1 MAKKGSAIPLQS
13 EDRVISRPL
22 ERMMHESMMPYAE
35 YVILERAL
43 PRVEDGL
50 KPVQRRILYTM
61 MDLGLTPEKPHRKS
75 ARIVGD
81 CLGKYHP
88 HGDTSVYD
96 AMVRMAQPFNMRETL
111 VDGHGNFGS
120 MDGDS
125 AAAMRYTEARL
136 TPLAMEMLRDIQKE
150 TVDFQLNFDDSLKEP
165 RVLPGRFPSLLVN
178 GSSGIAVGLATNIPP
193 HNLSEVINAV
203 IAQMENP
210 GITLDELMEIM
221 PGPDFPTGGSV
232 MDGKELKEAYTT
244 GRGKIM
250 IRAKVAVENAKGG
263 KTNLVITELPYQV
276 NKAAL
281 LEKILKLREDR
292 KGILTGIA
300 DIRDE
305 SDREGIRAVIEIRK
319 DADHEKILNYL
330 YKYADLQVTFGIN
343 MVAIADGRPRQMGLK
358 EILSHYVAHQKEVV
372 LRRTRYELEKAKAR
386 EHILEGLMIALANI
400 DEVVE
405 IIKKSE
411 NTPQAR
417 KRLRERFALSEIQAQ
432 AILDMRLQRL
442 TGLEVIKLRE
452 EYQEIKALI
461 TRLKKILNSEAEL
474 IALICEEMEEIRDR
488 FASPRRSVLIHDEAG
503 KLEIKAED
511 LMVIEDVVVTFS
523 CQQDLKRVPLK
534 SFNRSQKDV
543 LTVDT
548 REKDF
553 VKYVVETTTNGR
565 MLFMTDKGNCY
576 GLDVYNLPEG
586 KWKDRGEPLFT
597 LINGY
602 DRSETVVG
610 LYAFTEYPEDLYI
623 QFYTKKGMIKRTK
636 VSEYNTRNTKIV
648 ACGLSK
654 GDKIVHTELTRGD
667 RDIMVLTRNGGCI
680 RFKPEEMNTVGR
692 SAKGI
697 KAIKLR
703 DNDRVVKGFEVEPDS
718 DIVVF
723 TDRGVAK
730 RTSSGEYTPQGRAGV
745 GLRTIDFYKNHA
757 NGTCLIDGYCLCGKV
772 DIVLQQKDG
781 TRTEIGVKKLPLHDR
796 EAKGSSV
803 VMVVMD
809 NEVEYVYLNPK
820 E

>member
-1 MAKKGSAIPLQS
+1 MAKRGSTIPLQPEERIITRS
-13 EDRVISRPL
+13 L
-22 ERMMHESMMPYAE
+22 EQMMHESMMPYAE

-61 MDLGLTPEKPHRKS
+61 MELGLTPDKPHRKS

-125 AAAMRYTEARL
+125 AAAMRYTEARM

-165 RVLPGRFPSLLVN
+165 KVLPGRFPNLLVN
-178 GSSGIAVGLATNIPP
+178 GASGIAVGLATNIPP
-193 HNLSEVINAV
+193 HNLAETINAV

-210 GITLDELMEIM
+210 DISLDELMEIM

-232 MDGKELKEAYTT
+232 MDGNDLKEAYAT
-244 GRGKIM
+244 GRGKVL
-250 IRAKVAVENAKGG
+250 IRAKVDVETAKSG
-263 KTNLVITELPYQV
+263 KTNLVIKELPYQV

-281 LEKILKLREDR
+281 LEKILKLREER

-358 EILSHYVAHQKEVV
+358 EILSYYIAHQKDVV
-372 LRRTRYELEKAKAR
+372 TRRTRFDLEKARAR
-386 EHILEGLMIALANI
+386 EHILEGLMVALANI
-400 DEVVE
+400 DEVID
-405 IIKKSE
+405 IIKTSE
-411 NTPQAR
+411 NPRHAR
-417 KRLRERFALSEIQAQ
+417 TRLMERFALSEVQAQ
-432 AILDMRLQRL
+432 AILDMRLQKL
-442 TGLEVIKLRE
+442 TSLEVINLRK

-461 TRLKKILNSEAEL
+461 ARLKRILESEAEL
-474 IALICEEMEEIRDR
+474 IALIRGELEEIRDR
-488 FASPRRSVLIHDEAG
+488 FATPRRSVLIHDGAG
-503 KLEIKAED
+503 ALEIKAED
-511 LMVIEDVVVTFS
+511 LIVIEDVVVTFS
-523 CQQDLKRVPLK
+523 NQQDIKRVPLK

-553 VKYVVETTTNGR
+553 VKYVIETTTNSR
-565 MLFMTDKGNCY
+565 LLFLTDQGNCY
-576 GLDVYNLPEG
+576 GLDCYHLPEG

-610 LYAFTEYPEDLYI
+610 LYAFTEFPEDLYI
-623 QFYTKKGMIKRTK
+623 QFYTQKGMIKRTK

-648 ACGLSK
+648 ACGLEK
-654 GDKIVHTELTRGD
+654 GDKVVQTELSRGD
-667 RDIMVLTRNGGCI
+667 RDIMVLTRHGNCI
-680 RFKPEEMNTVGR
+680 RFRPEEMNEVGR
-692 SAKGI
+692 AAKGI
-697 KAIKLR
+697 RAIKLR
-703 DNDRVVKGFEVEPDS
+703 EYDRVVKGFEVEPAS

-730 RTSSGEYTPQGRAGV
+730 RTPVEQYVPQRRAGV
-745 GLRTIDFYKNHA
+745 GAKTIDFYKNHA
-757 NGTCLIDGYCLCGKV
+757 NGRRIIDGYCLLGKV

-781 TRTEIGVKKLPLHDR
+781 TRTEIGLKKLPIQDR

-809 NEVEYVYLNPK
+809 NEVEHVYLNPK

>member
-1 MAKKGSAIPLQS
+1 MARGSAIPTQS
-13 EDRVISRPL
+13 EDRIISRSL
-22 ERMMHESMMPYAE
+22 ERMMHDSMMPYAE

-61 MDLGLTPEKPHRKS
+61 YELGLAPEKPHRKS

-96 AMVRMAQPFNMRETL
+96 AMVRMAQPFNMREPL

-165 RVLPGRFPSLLVN
+165 RVLPGRFPNLLVN

-210 GITLDELMEIM
+210 DITLDELMEIM

-232 MDGKELKEAYTT
+232 MDGSELKTAYET
-244 GRGKIM
+244 GRGKII
-250 IRAKVAVENAKGG
+250 IRATVEVENTRSG

-276 NKAAL
+276 NKATL

-305 SDREGIRAVIEIRK
+305 SDREGLRAVIEVRK

-343 MVAIADGRPRQMGLK
+343 MVAIAEGRPRQLGLK
-358 EILSHYVAHQKEVV
+358 EILSHYIAHQKDVV
-372 LRRTRYELEKAKAR
+372 LRRTRFELEKAKAR
-386 EHILEGLMIALANI
+386 EHILEGLMIALAHI
-400 DEVVE
+400 DEVIE
-405 IIKKSE
+405 IIKTSE
-411 NTPQAR
+411 NA
-417 KRLRERFALSEIQAQ
+417 KHARERLMQTYELSEIQAQ
-432 AILDMRLQRL
+432 AILDMRLQKL
-442 TGLEVIKLRE
+442 TNLEVLNLKK
-452 EYQEIKALI
+452 EYKEIKALI
-461 TRLKKILNSEAEL
+461 ACLKKILKSEAEL
-474 IALICEEMEEIRDR
+474 IALIRGEMEEIRDR
-488 FASPRRSVLIHDEAG
+488 FATPRRSVLIHDTQGA
-503 KLEIKAED
+503 LEIKAED
-511 LMVIEDVVVTFS
+511 LMVIEDVVVTLS
-523 CQQDLKRVPLK
+523 WQQDIKRVPLK

-548 REKDF
+548 REKDY
-553 VKYVVETTTNGR
+553 VKYVVETATNGR
-565 MLFMTDKGNCY
+565 LLFMTDKGNCY
-576 GLDVYNLPEG
+576 GLDCYHLPEG
-586 KWKDRGEPLFT
+586 KWKDRGEALFT

-610 LYAFTEYPEDLYI
+610 LYAFIDYPEDLYI
-623 QFYTKKGMIKRTK
+623 QFYTQKGMIKRTK

-648 ACGLSK
+648 ACGLAN

-667 RDIMVLTRNGGCI
+667 RDIMVLTRGGGCI
-680 RFKPEEMNTVGR
+680 RFHPGEMNEVGR
-692 SAKGI
+692 AAKGI
-697 KAIKLR
+697 RAIKLR
-703 DNDRVVKGFEVEPDS
+703 ENDRVVKGFEVEEDS

-723 TDRGVAK
+723 TDRGVGK
-730 RTSSGEYTPQGRAGV
+730 RTSIDEYAPQKRAGV
-745 GLRTIDFYKNHA
+745 GAKTIDFYKNHA
-757 NGTCLIDGYCLCGKV
+757 NGRFVIDGFCIVGRV
-772 DIVLQQKDG
+772 DIVLQQRDG
-781 TRTEIGVKKLPLHDR
+781 TRTEIGSKKLPLQER

-809 NEVEYVYLNPK
+809 NEVEAAYLNPK

>member
-1 MAKKGSAIPLQS
+1 MARGNAIPTQS
-13 EDRVISRPL
+13 TDRIISRSL
-22 ERMMHESMMPYAE
+22 ERMMHDSMMPYAE

-61 MDLGLTPEKPHRKS
+61 YELGLTPEKPHRKS

-96 AMVRMAQPFNMRETL
+96 AMVRMAQPFNMREPL

-165 RVLPGRFPSLLVN
+165 RVLPGRFPNLLVN

-193 HNLSEVINAV
+193 HNLGEVINAV

-210 GITLDELMEIM
+210 DITLDELMEIM

-232 MDGKELKEAYTT
+232 MDGSELKTAYET
-244 GRGKIM
+244 GRGKII
-250 IRAKVAVENAKGG
+250 IRAAVEVENTRSG

-276 NKAAL
+276 NKATL

-305 SDREGIRAVIEIRK
+305 SDREGLRAVIEVRK

-343 MVAIADGRPRQMGLK
+343 MVAIAEGRPRQLGLM
-358 EILSHYVAHQKEVV
+358 EILSYYIAHQKDVV
-372 LRRTRYELEKAKAR
+372 LRRTRFELEKAKAR
-386 EHILEGLMIALANI
+386 EHILEGLMIALAHI
-400 DEVVE
+400 DEVIE
-405 IIKKSE
+405 IIKTSE
-411 NTPQAR
+411 NA
-417 KRLRERFALSEIQAQ
+417 KHARERLMQAYELSEIQAQ
-432 AILDMRLQRL
+432 AILDMRLQKL
-442 TGLEVIKLRE
+442 TNLEVLNLKK
-452 EYQEIKALI
+452 EYKEIKALI
-461 TRLKKILNSEAEL
+461 ARLKKILKSETEL
-474 IALICEEMEEIRDR
+474 IVLIRGEMEEIRNR
-488 FASPRRSVLIHDEAG
+488 FATPRRSVLIHDTQGA
-503 KLEIKAED
+503 LEIKAED
-511 LMVIEDVVVTFS
+511 LMVIEDVVVTLS
-523 CQQDLKRVPLK
+523 WQQDIKRVPLK

-548 REKDF
+548 REKDY
-553 VKYVVETTTNGR
+553 VKYVVETATNGR
-565 MLFMTDKGNCY
+565 LLFMTDKGNCY
-576 GLDVYNLPEG
+576 GLDCYHLPEG
-586 KWKDRGEPLFT
+586 KWKDRGEALFT

-610 LYAFTEYPEDLYI
+610 LYAFIDYPEDLYI
-623 QFYTKKGMIKRTK
+623 QFYTQKGMIKRTK

-648 ACGLSK
+648 ACGLAS

-667 RDIMVLTRNGGCI
+667 RGIMVLTRQGGCI
-680 RFKPEEMNTVGR
+680 RFHPDEMNEVGR
-692 SAKGI
+692 AAKGI
-697 KAIKLR
+697 RAIKLKE
-703 DNDRVVKGFEVEPDS
+703 NDRVIKGFEVEEDS

-723 TDRGVAK
+723 TDRGVGK
-730 RTSSGEYTPQGRAGV
+730 RTSIDEYAPQKRAGV
-745 GLRTIDFYKNHA
+745 GAKTIDFYKNHA
-757 NGTCLIDGYCLCGKV
+757 NGRFVIDGFCIVGRV
-772 DIVLQQKDG
+772 DIVLQQRDG
-781 TRTEIGVKKLPLHDR
+781 TRTEIGSKKLPLQER
-796 EAKGSSV
+796 EAKGSSA

-809 NEVEYVYLNPK
+809 NEVEAAYLNPK